1 MSSNAGSCGGGSCGS
16 SSNSDSSNSDSSK
29 SDSSKSTSSCSSGA
43 AVKNVASQPEGEF
56 VPSDEMPVL
65 FTPSAIDAVAK
76 ALKDE
81 GEDGDFLRISVVGG
95 GCSGYQYGLDFDKEE
110 RMGDLA
116 LELNGVKVVV
126 DAVSVGYLRGT
137 VVDYVS
143 GLNGTGFQFKN
154 PNAKRTCGC
163 GSSFS

>member
-16 SSNSDSSNSDSSK
+16 SSSSASSTG
-29 SDSSKSTSSCSSGA
+29 TSSCSSGSA
-43 AVKNVASQPEGEF
+43 LKNVASQPEGEF

-95 GCSGYQYGLDFDKEE
+95 GCSGYQYGLDFEKEE

>member
-1 MSSNAGSCGGGSCGS
+1 MSCGTSGSCGS
-16 SSNSDSSNSDSSK
+16 
-29 SDSSKSTSSCSSGA
+29 GA
-43 AVKNVASQPEGEF
+43 GATNVAPQSETDFTPT
-56 VPSDEMPVL
+56 DETPIL
-65 FTPSAIDAVAK
+65 LTPSAVDAVQK
-76 ALKDE
+76 ALKEE
-81 GEDGDFLRISVVGG
+81 GEEGDFLRISVVGG

-116 LELNGVKVVV
+116 LDYNGVKVVV
-126 DAVSVGYLRGT
+126 DPMSAGYLRGT
-137 VVDYVS
+137 VVDYVT

>member
-1 MSSNAGSCGGGSCGS
+1 MTAG
-16 SSNSDSSNSDSSK
+16 
-29 SDSSKSTSSCSSGA
+29 SCSSGGSSA
-43 AVKNVASQPEGEF
+43 KNTCGDSGFTAT
-56 VPSDEMPVL
+56 DEMPVF
-65 FTPSAIDAVAK
+65 FTASAAEAVSK
-76 ALKDE
+76 ALKEE
-81 GEDGDFLRISVVGG
+81 GEEGDFLRVSVVGG

-116 LELNGVKVVV
+116 LEFGGVKIVI
-126 DAVSVGYLRGT
+126 DPISLGYLKGT

>member
-1 MSSNAGSCGGGSCGS
+1 MSTSAGSCGSNGGGTT
-16 SSNSDSSNSDSSK
+16 NIIGN
-29 SDSSKSTSSCSSGA
+29 T
-43 AVKNVASQPEGEF
+43 EF
-56 VPSDEMPVL
+56 EATDERPVL
-65 FTPSAIDAVAK
+65 FTDSAVEAVRA

-81 GEDGDFLRISVVGG
+81 GEEGDFLRISVVGG

-116 LELNGVKVVV
+116 IDFDGVKVVV
-126 DAVSVGYLRGT
+126 DPVSVGYLRGT

>member
-1 MSSNAGSCGGGSCGS
+1 MSTSAGSCGSNGGGATNVVGS
-16 SSNSDSSNSDSSK
+16 
-29 SDSSKSTSSCSSGA
+29 T
-43 AVKNVASQPEGEF
+43 EF
-56 VPSDEMPVL
+56 EATDERPVL
-65 FTPSAIDAVAK
+65 FTDSAVEAVRA

-81 GEDGDFLRISVVGG
+81 GEEGDFLRISVVGG

-116 LELNGVKVVV
+116 IDFDGVKVVV
-126 DAVSVGYLRGT
+126 DPVSVGYLRGT

>member
-1 MSSNAGSCGGGSCGS
+1 M
-16 SSNSDSSNSDSSK
+16 
-29 SDSSKSTSSCSSGA
+29 TSGSCSSNGG
-43 AVKNVASQPEGEF
+43 VKNAAGDSSF
-56 VPSDEMPVL
+56 VPTDDLPVL
-65 FTPSAIDAVAK
+65 FTDAAADAIAN
-76 ALKDE
+76 ALKEE
-81 GEDGDFLRISVVGG
+81 GEAGDFLRVSVVGG

-116 LELNGVKVVV
+116 LEFKGVKVVI
-126 DAVSVGYLRGT
+126 DPISLGYLKGT

-143 GLNGTGFQFKN
+143 GLHGTGFQFKN

>member
-1 MSSNAGSCGGGSCGS
+1 MMTTSAGSCGS
-16 SSNSDSSNSDSSK
+16 SSNGTTNVIGDSGFEASEDQPILLT
-29 SDSSKSTSSCSSGA
+29 DPAVEAVRA
-43 AVKNVASQPEGEF
+43 ALKEEGE
-56 VPSDEMPVL
+56 E
-65 FTPSAIDAVAK
+65 
-76 ALKDE
+76 
-81 GEDGDFLRISVVGG
+81 GDFLRISVVGG

-116 LELNGVKVVV
+116 LDFDGVKVVV
-126 DAVSVGYLRGT
+126 DPVSAGYLRGT

>member
-1 MSSNAGSCGGGSCGS
+1 MSCASGSCGS
-16 SSNSDSSNSDSSK
+16 GGNKNIVGDS
-29 SDSSKSTSSCSSGA
+29 G
-43 AVKNVASQPEGEF
+43 F
-56 VPSDEMPVL
+56 VPTDELPVH
-65 FTPSAIDAVAK
+65 FTPSAVDAVRK
-76 ALKDE
+76 ALKEE
-81 GEDGDFLRISVVGG
+81 GEEGDFLRVSVVGG

-110 RMGDLA
+110 RMGDLGMDFD
-116 LELNGVKVVV
+116 GVKVVV
-126 DAVSVGYLRGT
+126 DAISVGYLRGT

>member
-1 MSSNAGSCGGGSCGS
+1 M
-16 SSNSDSSNSDSSK
+16 
-29 SDSSKSTSSCSSGA
+29 TSASGSCSSGSGS
-43 AVKNVASQPEGEF
+43 KNVMGDSGF
-56 VPSDEMPVL
+56 VPSDEMPVF
-65 FTPSAIDAVAK
+65 FTPAAVDAVRK
-76 ALKDE
+76 AIKEE
-81 GEDGDFLRISVVGG
+81 GEEGDFLRVSVVGG

-110 RMGDLA
+110 RIGDLG
-116 LELNGVKVVV
+116 LDFDGVKVVI
-126 DAVSVGYLRGT
+126 DPISVGYLKGT

>member
-1 MSSNAGSCGGGSCGS
+1 MSATGSC
-16 SSNSDSSNSDSSK
+16 NSGDAGAKNVMGDSGFIPSDDK
-29 SDSSKSTSSCSSGA
+29 PVYFTPA
-43 AVKNVASQPEGEF
+43 AV
-56 VPSDEMPVL
+56 
-65 FTPSAIDAVAK
+65 DAVRK
-76 ALKDE
+76 ALKEE
-81 GEDGDFLRISVVGG
+81 GEEGDFLRVSVVGG

-116 LELNGVKVVV
+116 LEFDGVKVVV
-126 DAVSVGYLRGT
+126 DPISVGYLKGA